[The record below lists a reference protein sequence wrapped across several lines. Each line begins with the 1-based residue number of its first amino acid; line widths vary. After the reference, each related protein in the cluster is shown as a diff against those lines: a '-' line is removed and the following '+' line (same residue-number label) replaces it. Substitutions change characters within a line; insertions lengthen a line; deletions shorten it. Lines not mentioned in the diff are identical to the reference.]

1 MQLISL
7 NNIEKQESFIYYRNV
22 YFADV
27 IYKYND
33 ILEIKKVKFVIEATP
48 LGEKHVT
55 IDFIDLLNY
64 PVLKLMV
71 AIKRRVIDLEF
82 KGKLP
87 WF

>member
-7 NNIEKQESFIYYRNV
+7 NNIEKKESFIYYRNV

-27 IYKYND
+27 VYKYND
-33 ILEIKKVKFVIEATP
+33 ILEVKKVRFVIEVTP
-48 LGEKHVT
+48 LGEKHIT

-71 AIKRRVIDLEF
+71 AIKRRIIDLEF

-87 WF
+87 

>member
-7 NNIEKQESFIYYRNV
+7 NNIEKQESYIYYRNV

-27 IYKYND
+27 VYKYND
-33 ILEIKKVKFVIEATP
+33 ILEVKKVKFVIEATP

-55 IDFIDLLNY
+55 IDFVDLLNY

-82 KGKLP
+82 KGMLP
-87 WF
+87 

>member
-7 NNIEKQESFIYYRNV
+7 DNIKKQESFIYYRNV
-22 YFADV
+22 YFADAL
-27 IYKYND
+27 YKYND
-33 ILEIKKVKFVIEATP
+33 VLEIKKVKFVIEATP

-55 IDFIDLLNY
+55 IDFVDLLNY

-71 AIKRRVIDLEF
+71 AIKRCIIDLEF

-87 WF
+87 

>member
-7 NNIEKQESFIYYRNV
+7 DNIEKQDSFIYYRNV

-27 IYKYND
+27 VYKYND
-33 ILEIKKVKFVIEATP
+33 ILETKKVKFVIEATP
-48 LGEKHVT
+48 LGEKHIT
-55 IDFIDLLNY
+55 IDFLDLLNY

-71 AIKRRVIDLEF
+71 AIKRLVIDLEF

-87 WF
+87 

>member
-7 NNIEKQESFIYYRNV
+7 NNIEKQESYIYYRNV

-27 IYKYND
+27 VYKYNGA
-33 ILEIKKVKFVIEATP
+33 LEVKKVKFVIEATP

-55 IDFIDLLNY
+55 IDFVDLLNY

-71 AIKRRVIDLEF
+71 AIKRCVIDLEF
-82 KGKLP
+82 KGMLP
-87 WF
+87 

>member
-27 IYKYND
+27 VYRYNGT
-33 ILEIKKVKFVIEATP
+33 LEIKKVKFIIEVTP

-71 AIKRRVIDLEF
+71 AIKRHVIDLEF

-87 WF
+87 

>member
-7 NNIEKQESFIYYRNV
+7 NNIEKQDSYIYYRNV

-27 IYKYND
+27 VYKYND
-33 ILEIKKVKFVIEATP
+33 TLEVKKVKFVIEATP

-55 IDFIDLLNY
+55 IDFVDLLNY

-82 KGKLP
+82 KGMLP
-87 WF
+87 

>member
-1 MQLISL
+1 MQLVSL
-7 NNIEKQESFIYYRNV
+7 NNIEKQESFIHYRNV

-27 IYKYND
+27 VYKYND
-33 ILEIKKVKFVIEATP
+33 VLETKKVKFVIEATP

-55 IDFIDLLNY
+55 IDFVDPLNY

-82 KGKLP
+82 KGKLS
-87 WF
+87 